1 VSELQTM
8 AAHGIDES
16 FIEEMEQYRK
26 KERDT
31 R

>member
-1 VSELQTM
+1 M